1 MKDRYLTI
9 KEVAEMLRISYDN
22 ALNYIKTCGVEY
34 VEVGRQY
41 RVSENKLNAFLYPKK
56 PVKQKIG
63 HRPIYQ
69 IVERR

>member
-1 MKDRYLTI
+1 MKDQYLT
-9 KEVAEMLRISYDN
+9 VAELATMFQISYDN
-22 ALNYIKTCGVEY
+22 ALLYLKTCGVEY
-34 VEVGRQY
+34 VKVGRQY